1 MYDVYRVLRILHP
14 SAHCITLQLIAGGRA
29 AVYVLTPKSDLIF
42 LLLCS
47 CVLYIVIADN
57 IYVGFRVLYYIGCY
71 ASVFLCFVLFCD
83 LCVLAFVLYC
93 VICVL
98 VICIVSCIV
107 IAGAHTQIRPCLC
120 VWHMITGVGVHTC
133 LWPTTARLLCLKISL
148 NISSLYCD
156 QLEYIEHILW
166 SAWIWSGGYPWGS
179 SGIGCQKLWKDVE
192 LHTAGASFMV
202 VPWRNI
208 PKRGNLTISRFPW
221 QSESS
226 LQDLQAQHSISARSL
241 QSSLLD
247 FWFGR
252 QSMLEGVGTLVHLY
266 NWTFRL

>member
-1 MYDVYRVLRILHP
+1 MFVHVINILTLTFTDIGFCKAVHPSLVCCIMYDVYRVLRILHP

-57 IYVGFRVLYYIGCY
+57 IYVGFRVLYYIGYC

-93 VICVL
+93 LKCVL

-120 VWHMITGVGVHTC
+120 
-133 LWPTTARLLCLKISL
+133 A
-148 NISSLYCD
+148 
-156 QLEYIEHILW
+156 
-166 SAWIWSGGYPWGS
+166 
-179 SGIGCQKLWKDVE
+179 
-192 LHTAGASFMV
+192 
-202 VPWRNI
+202 
-208 PKRGNLTISRFPW
+208 
-221 QSESS
+221 
-226 LQDLQAQHSISARSL
+226 
-241 QSSLLD
+241 
-247 FWFGR
+247 
-252 QSMLEGVGTLVHLY
+252 
-266 NWTFRL
+266 